1 MNLFINNNE
10 MKKVI
15 ALILIA
21 IAASLGANAQ
31 IGKMAAMKGKVTNGY
46 DFWLYAPQQ
55 YFERT
60 TDKFPVIIYLH
71 GRGMVGKG
79 LRNADKYYTLEAIAM
94 GREINAMVIAPQ
106 NPSGSWKPERLN
118 NILDWVLENYRAD
131 PDSVY
136 VIGMSLGGYGTMDFV
151 GTYPEKIAAAI
162 ALCGGTTLKDVQGMG
177 KFPFWIL
184 HGTADEAVNI
194 RESKKV
200 VEALKQAGNDSLLR
214 YDWLPGANHGRLAR
228 ICYMKQAYEW
238 LLSHS
243 RASKPQVV
251 NRDVVIDMGAIANT
265 YKGLRT
271 RNKTPIPIVDDLK

>member
-1 MNLFINNNE
+1 

-21 IAASLGANAQ
+21 VAANLGANAQ

-177 KFPFWIL
+177 KLPFWIL

-243 RASKPQVV
+243 RANKPQVV

>member
-1 MNLFINNNE
+1 MNLFINNTE

-21 IAASLGANAQ
+21 IAASLSANAQ

-106 NPSGSWKPERLN
+106 NPSGSWKHERLN

-243 RASKPQVV
+243 RANKPQVV

>member
-1 MNLFINNNE
+1 

-118 NILDWVLENYRAD
+118 NILNWVLENYRAD

-243 RASKPQVV
+243 RANKPQVV

>member
-1 MNLFINNNE
+1 

-21 IAASLGANAQ
+21 VAANLGANAQ

-118 NILDWVLENYRAD
+118 NILNWVLENYRAD

-243 RASKPQVV
+243 RANKPQVV

>member
-1 MNLFINNNE
+1 
-10 MKKVI
+10 MKKVF

-31 IGKMAAMKGKVTNGY
+31 IGKMAAMKGKVDNGY
-46 DFWLYAPQQ
+46 DFWLYAPQP
-55 YFERT
+55 YFDRP

-71 GRGMVGKG
+71 GRGLCGKG
-79 LRNADKYYTLEAIAM
+79 LRHADKYYTLEAIAM

-106 NPSGSWKPERLN
+106 NPGGSWKPERLN

-177 KFPFWIL
+177 RLPFWIL

-200 VEALKQAGNDSLLR
+200 VEALKGAGNDNLLR

-243 RASKPQVV
+243 RATNPQVV
-251 NRDVVIDMGAIANT
+251 NRDIVIDMDAIANT

-271 RNKTPIPIVDDLK
+271 RNKTAIPVVDDLK